1 MNDYKLSAS
10 NAKTK
15 GNMDTRHDLEKS
27 RKNGAEE
34 WRAKHL
40 QYVSPAAQEQLNNLF
55 YKAQSTS
62 VNKKEAWVNQNS
74 DSYGME
80 RSVLPIYDK
89 LSENKKEEASEKVEK
104 SKDIFKSTFESNNKL
119 DKNLAIY
126 KQIRQ
131 VPGNSECFLENQSQK
146 KNPSFIL
153 SICPRKE
160 NKQSSHN
167 HDATSELSETFSSTS
182 SPPLT
187 KSGADATDRDLETRK
202 LLGNQSMDAYS
213 SNKTEPSSQYS
224 HAVNKE
230 KGENVS
236 LPKLPN
242 VPHHLLEKL
251 KDKLYDVATKDLW
264 LFDEEHREHFAE
276 NFGVTNICPLFVDH
290 YGFAMWMLDENKRL
304 LLWNEMENSIMYLGS
319 NLTEGF
325 TNYLINPDRLCYIM
339 EDNFKLVPVNEFE
352 RQAKEMADMI
362 WANRVEENTEKKRMR
377 NKKNKKNNR

>member
-1 MNDYKLSAS
+1 MNDYTFSAS

-15 GNMDTRHDLEKS
+15 GNIDTRHDLEKS

-40 QYVSPAAQEQLNNLF
+40 QYVSPAAQ
-55 YKAQSTS
+55 T
-62 VNKKEAWVNQNS
+62 EAWVNQNS

-126 KQIRQ
+126 KKIRQ

-146 KNPSFIL
+146 KNPSFIW

-167 HDATSELSETFSSTS
+167 HDATSERSETFSSTS

-187 KSGADATDRDLETRK
+187 KSGADATDRDLETQK
-202 LLGNQSMDAYS
+202 LLRNQSMDASS
-213 SNKTEPSSQYS
+213 SNKTEPSSQYF
-224 HAVNKE
+224 HAVSKE

-251 KDKLYDVATKDLW
+251 KDKLYDIATKDLW

-276 NFGVTNICPLFVDH
+276 NFGITNICPLFVDH

-339 EDNFKLVPVNEFE
+339 EDNFKLVPVDEFE

-377 NKKNKKNNR
+377 NKKNKKNNRKDK